1 MATALPSCSAMSSA
15 AAAAVTRRSLAA
27 QVAGRSGGS
36 VSAVASAAA
45 SSLLNIGTS
54 SSASAVGGNTNA
66 HGHAIASGRSIH
78 IHARSSWPAAGGD
91 KFDNKPPLSSFKK
104 IGPVRVLS
112 SGSKKD
118 FYDVLGVAR
127 GSDKGTIKK
136 AYFKLAKQYHPDTNK
151 DDEKAADKFK
161 EVTEA
166 YEVLSDDKQRE
177 LYDQFGHAGVD
188 PNSGFGG
195 GGGPGGMGGNPFGGA
210 GGFQGFEGFNFGDGS
225 FHFSSG
231 GGPGG
236 QEIDPEEL
244 FDAFF
249 GAGRRRPRGPRR
261 GADLQMHVRLSFME
275 AVFGSSQ
282 DLHLRYQVRN
292 PETGAV
298 DIKEREVTVETP
310 AGIDHG
316 MNLRLSGQGAEGD
329 PGAPRGN
336 LIVQVLVDDDDYFQ
350 RDGSDVHTEVP
361 ISIVQAI
368 LGGTVDVKTLTGTVE
383 VTVPKGCQTGAKL
396 ALRGKGIERLHGAM
410 KGNQIV
416 HLKIEIPKEITPRQ
430 EELLR
435 EFDEE
440 TKGSGR
446 GISGGIKKAV
456 GSAFERFFGG
466 SGDHDEKKSD
476 EAGEKDKNK
485 DATSSE
491 NKDTDDEEYEQRKQA

>member
-36 VSAVASAAA
+36 VSAAASAA
-45 SSLLNIGTS
+45 SSLLNTGPSCS
-54 SSASAVGGNTNA
+54 SSSAVGGNTNA

-236 QEIDPEEL
+236 CLLYTSPSPRDVEES
-244 FDAFF
+244 
-249 GAGRRRPRGPRR
+249 RMP
-261 GADLQMHVRLSFME
+261 
-275 AVFGSSQ
+275 SS
-282 DLHLRYQVRN
+282 
-292 PETGAV
+292 A
-298 DIKEREVTVETP
+298 
-310 AGIDHG
+310 
-316 MNLRLSGQGAEGD
+316 
-329 PGAPRGN
+329 
-336 LIVQVLVDDDDYFQ
+336 
-350 RDGSDVHTEVP
+350 
-361 ISIVQAI
+361 
-368 LGGTVDVKTLTGTVE
+368 
-383 VTVPKGCQTGAKL
+383 
-396 ALRGKGIERLHGAM
+396 
-410 KGNQIV
+410 
-416 HLKIEIPKEITPRQ
+416 
-430 EELLR
+430 
-435 EFDEE
+435 
-440 TKGSGR
+440 
-446 GISGGIKKAV
+446 
-456 GSAFERFFGG
+456 
-466 SGDHDEKKSD
+466 
-476 EAGEKDKNK
+476 
-485 DATSSE
+485 
-491 NKDTDDEEYEQRKQA
+491 